1 MLDSS
6 RRDARRREIFANLHA
21 RLRAHRTDPVARRRL
36 LAEPLASFGLAEPAA
51 SPPIPM
57 GERRAPPEA
66 FGEAITGALVF
77 GAAPDAQSP
86 PPLPLEARL
95 TALGLKPAALLH
107 GPEPVLAAWLV
118 WAEERGLWGL
128 LSAMEWSAPPDLGK
142 GGYGNLA
149 PSQTPARPGS
159 GKTRSLLIAPDQD
172 RAVLGWMAVALGW
185 DGLVGEI
192 LGFPACCRGFF
203 EAQWPKAMAERQG
216 DLAPLTL
223 AATRDR
229 GNSGPYDWRLNVFAR
244 YFGAELLSHFP
255 CSFDCAASLAQAR
268 RVEAGLKL
276 IDPALAAKLK
286 STMRGLAIYSESGG
300 VALAPGGELR
310 DGRISAPQG
319 WRLTDP
325 QGPLARALG
334 AGIEPQL
341 DETGALRLAGVEIPL
356 EWAVFSADSSLAPE
370 NAADALAEGAA

>member
-6 RRDARRREIFANLHA
+6 RRDARRREIFAHMHA

-36 LAEPLASFGLAEPAA
+36 LAEPLAAFGLAEPAA
-51 SPPIPM
+51 HPPIPM

-66 FGEAITGALVF
+66 FGEAVTGALVF
-77 GAAPDAQSP
+77 GEAPDPHTAP
-86 PPLPLEARL
+86 PPPLEARL

-118 WAEERGLWGL
+118 WAERRGLWGL

-149 PSQTPARPGS
+149 PSQTPAHPGS
-159 GKTRSLLIAPDQD
+159 GKMRSLLIAPDQD
-172 RAVLGWMAVALGW
+172 RALLGWMAVALGW

-203 EAQWPKAMAERQG
+203 DAQWPKAMAERQG

-223 AATRDR
+223 AATRAQ

-255 CSFDCAASLAQAR
+255 CSFACAASLAQAR

-276 IDPALAAKLK
+276 LDPELAARMKAH
-286 STMRGLAIYSESGG
+286 MQGFVIYSESGG
-300 VALAPGGELR
+300 VALAPGGALQ
-310 DGRISAPQG
+310 GGGISAPQG
-319 WRLTDP
+319 WSLTDP
-325 QGPLARALG
+325 QGPLGRALG
-334 AGIEPQL
+334 AGVEPLL
-341 DETGALRLAGVEIPL
+341 DETGVLRLAGVETPL
-356 EWAVFSADSSLAPE
+356 EWADFSADSPSAPE
-370 NAADALAEGAA
+370 NAATALAEGAV